1 MIRLALMSLTVVG
14 ALALSAPAHATLG
27 GKVATIDTDRARL
40 NARMATRAEHTT
52 FTVHEMALDSGTVT
66 REFARPD
73 GTVFAVSW
81 QGPQRPNLRQLF
93 GDNYFSRFQSDNKG
107 NPRIRMRR
115 ALASTHSD
123 FVVRT
128 GGHSGAFWGFAYLPL
143 TAPGGF
149 PIQTLQGNAQ

>member
-1 MIRLALMSLTVVG
+1 MMRSSFVSLIVLG
-14 ALALSAPAHATLG
+14 ALTLTTPAHATLG
-27 GKVATIDTDRARL
+27 GTAATIDADRARL
-40 NARMATRAEHTT
+40 NARMASRAEHTT
-52 FTVHEMALDSGTVT
+52 FTVHEMTQDSGTVT
-66 REFARPD
+66 REFVRPD

-93 GDNYFSRFQSDNKG
+93 GDSYFNRFQSDNKA

-115 ALASTHSD
+115 ALTSTHSD

-128 GGHSGAFWGFAYLPL
+128 GGHSGAFWGFAYLPQ

-149 PIQTLQGNAQ
+149 PVQTLQGCAQ